1 MKFLFFSANFCNPC
15 KQLAPIM
22 ERISKQGISV
32 QKIDIE
38 QDEDTTS
45 EWGIRSVPTVILVS
59 GGGFELNRTVGVQ
72 PESFYVNLYNKH
84 KNNLV

>member
-1 MKFLFFSANFCNPC
+1 MKFMYFFGQFCSPC
-15 KQLAPIM
+15 KQLSPIM
-22 ERISKQGISV
+22 DKISKQGISV

-59 GGGFELNRTVGVQ
+59 SSGFELNRTVGVQ

-84 KNNLV
+84 KNSLV

>member
-1 MKFLFFSANFCNPC
+1 MKFLYFSAGFCNPC

-22 ERISKQGISV
+22 ERVSKQGIPV

-38 QDEDTTS
+38 VDEDTTS

-59 GGGFELNRTVGVQ
+59 SSGFELNRTVGVQ

-84 KNNLV
+84 KDSLA